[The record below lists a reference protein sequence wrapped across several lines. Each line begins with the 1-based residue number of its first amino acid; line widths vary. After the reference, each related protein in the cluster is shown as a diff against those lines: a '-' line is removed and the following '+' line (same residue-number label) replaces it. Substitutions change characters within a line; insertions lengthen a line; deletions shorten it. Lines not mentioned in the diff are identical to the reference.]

1 MFFNTFAG
9 SPVSAA
15 VGLAVL
21 DVIERQQLVR
31 NARET
36 GEYLQ
41 QRLWE
46 LTHRHERAVAVRGKG
61 LFFGL
66 ELVTDPRTRAPATM
80 ETGRLIN
87 DMRRR
92 GVLISAIGP
101 HGNVLKMRP
110 PMVFEREHADLL
122 LTTLEEALG
131 ALQ

>member
-1 MFFNTFAG
+1 
-9 SPVSAA
+9 V
-15 VGLAVL
+15 
-21 DVIERQQLVR
+21 LVR
-31 NARET
+31 NARDT

-41 QRLWE
+41 QRLCE
-46 LTHRHERAVAVRGKG
+46 LALRHERVVAVRGKG

-80 ETGRLIN
+80 ATRRLIN

-92 GVLISAIGP
+92 GVLISAIGR

-131 ALQ
+131 ALP